1 MSHFFAYLARMKYIN
16 RWGLMRNTR
25 QENIQEHSLQVAMIA
40 HVLAL
45 ISNKFY
51 GGDVDVHKVVTLA
64 VFHEASEVITGDLA
78 TPIKY
83 FNPEIKKAYKDI
95 EKVANER
102 LLRMLPKELQE
113 DYTNL
118 LNEEKRDEKAYA
130 YVKAADKISAYLKC
144 LEELKAGNQE
154 FEMAKRAIKTQIDEI
169 DMPEVAYFMENFA
182 PSFSLTLDELN

>member
-1 MSHFFAYLARMKYIN
+1 
-16 RWGLMRNTR
+16 
-25 QENIQEHSLQVAMIA
+25 MIA

-51 GGDVDVHKVVTLA
+51 GREVDIHKVVTLD
-64 VFHEASEVITGDLA
+64 VFHEASEVITGDMA
-78 TPIKY
+78 TSIKY

-102 LLRMLPKELQE
+102 LLRMLPKEIQE
-113 DYTNL
+113 DYVNL
-118 LNEEKRDEKAYA
+118 LKEEKRDIRAYA

-154 FEMAKRAIKTQIDEI
+154 FKMAKRAIKAQVDEI

-182 PSFSLTLDELN
+182 HSFSLTLDELN